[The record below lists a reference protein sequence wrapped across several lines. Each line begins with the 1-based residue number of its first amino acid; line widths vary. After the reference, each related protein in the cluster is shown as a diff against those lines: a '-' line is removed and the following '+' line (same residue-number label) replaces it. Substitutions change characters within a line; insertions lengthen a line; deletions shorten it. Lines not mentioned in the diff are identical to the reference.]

1 MKKGG
6 GSIKKIILYCLM
18 VVGVFAYESKESLIL
33 NTDAKYY
40 KRNEQKPFNG
50 LGLFENE
57 FSYYLGNF
65 KDGMKEGYGENISL
79 GELYIGEFKCGL
91 FEGKGILKS
100 PEGKTLEGIW
110 KRNKFVR
117 YESTGLKEKMKI
129 FSENIIINKG
139 TWKKG
144 TVQLA
149 GSSWGVGNN

>member
-1 MKKGG
+1 
-6 GSIKKIILYCLM
+6 
-18 VVGVFAYESKESLIL
+18 
-33 NTDAKYY
+33 
-40 KRNEQKPFNG
+40 
-50 LGLFENE
+50 
-57 FSYYLGNF
+57 
-65 KDGMKEGYGENISL
+65 MKEGYGENISL

-149 GSSWGVGNN
+149 GSS

>member
-1 MKKGG
+1 
-6 GSIKKIILYCLM
+6 M

-110 KRNKFVR
+110 KRNEFVR

-149 GSSWGVGNN
+149 GSS